1 MKLTC
6 PFMDEYVDSFSYS
19 KNVELHVPHSR
30 ACQLEVS
37 IMELH
42 GFCGVK
48 VSKTSGNIIKIIP
61 QTHVFEPY
69 RGVQVSHTFMYQG
82 IHTAGY
88 FVNDLHIT
96 YN

>member
-1 MKLTC
+1 MELTC
-6 PFMDEYVDSFSYS
+6 PFMDEYVYSFSYS

-48 VSKTSGNIIKIIP
+48 VSKTSRNIMKIMSIS
-61 QTHVFEPY
+61 QTLTFFEPY
-69 RGVQVSHTFMYQG
+69 RRVQV
-82 IHTAGY
+82 
-88 FVNDLHIT
+88 
-96 YN
+96 